1 MQAQVLGFKDYTE
14 MMYLSMERFDYDRED
29 VSGYREM
36 IRQFVVPVVAEIY
49 EKQRNRLGID
59 HLYYYDEDMSSP
71 EAMHT
76 LRNN

>member
-1 MQAQVLGFKDYTE
+1 
-14 MMYLSMERFDYDRED
+14 
-29 VSGYREM
+29 M

-71 EAMHT
+71 EGNAIPYGTTEEQVQLAQKCTISPLHFT
-76 LRNN
+76 WLCFKIK